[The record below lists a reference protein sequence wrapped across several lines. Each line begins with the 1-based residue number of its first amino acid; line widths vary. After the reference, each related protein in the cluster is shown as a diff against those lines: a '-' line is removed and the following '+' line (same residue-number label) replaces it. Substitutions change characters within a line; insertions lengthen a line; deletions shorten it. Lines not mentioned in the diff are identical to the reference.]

1 MLPRNC
7 AASKDL
13 PHPIHIRPDTLRQQV
28 VGHGAGEAGL
38 SQIAAQAGA
47 EDGEFGGNVGWGGS
61 RFLGHG
67 PGQALT
73 FVQKS
78 VAGGVVHAVRVLP
91 VEGQEAE
98 EQIAGGGVGLVGG
111 HGSPIASPWR
121 DAVNLDRMSKRDQST
136 RIEISMNSNDVNILV
151 SAAQIRA
158 ARALADIS
166 QDDLVKLSGVS
177 KATIADFER
186 GNRSLQPRTQRD
198 LVNAFVS
205 LGIVFHRD
213 ETQGLV
219 GVSLR
224 VEAGRRVD

>member
-1 MLPRNC
+1 M
-7 AASKDL
+7 
-13 PHPIHIRPDTLRQQV
+13 
-28 VGHGAGEAGL
+28 
-38 SQIAAQAGA
+38 
-47 EDGEFGGNVGWGGS
+47 
-61 RFLGHG
+61 
-67 PGQALT
+67 
-73 FVQKS
+73 
-78 VAGGVVHAVRVLP
+78 
-91 VEGQEAE
+91 
-98 EQIAGGGVGLVGG
+98 
-111 HGSPIASPWR
+111 SP
-121 DAVNLDRMSKRDQST
+121 
-136 RIEISMNSNDVNILV
+136 NDVNILV
-151 SAAQIRA
+151 SPTQIRA

-224 VEAGRRVD
+224 VEAGRRAD